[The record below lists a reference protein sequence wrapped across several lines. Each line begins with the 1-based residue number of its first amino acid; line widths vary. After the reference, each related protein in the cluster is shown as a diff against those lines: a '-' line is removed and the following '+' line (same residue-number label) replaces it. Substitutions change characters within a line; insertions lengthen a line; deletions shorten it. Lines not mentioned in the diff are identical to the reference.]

1 MCIEK
6 GMGGLGIKNIKLFNL
21 ILLGKWWR
29 KIKTRGDKMGQNSR
43 AGPNPPE
50 EM

>member
-1 MCIEK
+1 VWIEK

-29 KIKTRGDKMGQNSR
+29 TIKTRGAKMGRDSW